1 MTREELAL
9 ETRIMS
15 VCDIF
20 DALTASDRPYKK
32 AMPVEKALQILRW
45 EAEEGALEP
54 DIVELFI
61 SSEVYRKVMER
72 DWREF

>member
-1 MTREELAL
+1 LRIAL
-9 ETRIMS
+9 W
-15 VCDIF
+15 
-20 DALTASDRPYKK
+20 K